1 MTDPLRSEKDLHV
14 VQISLQELEEVLMRI
29 VGGLDIHRQ
38 QVTFDW
44 VDLDSGEAK
53 RGRITPA
60 DRVGFRKWLGQ
71 FDGEVEV
78 VLEGCT
84 GWRFIVEE
92 CAAAGAKVH
101 VADPAEVAG
110 RRSSKRRAKTDPI
123 DARQLRQLLERGEV
137 PESWKPPKVVLEVR
151 ERVRLYQDLLED
163 NQAWQHRIHATLFQ
177 HGVPKVD
184 GKLLA
189 GGRAEHGRD
198 DPDLSDAGRE
208 AVDTALRII
217 AALDADLTR
226 IRAEL
231 IAFGRRHPGP
241 RELAHEYGLGAL
253 LATAV
258 WEELGDTRRF
268 SASRQAVRHAGL
280 DISVYDSDGKH
291 KGRPTLTRQ
300 GPPALRWAL
309 YEGAMH
315 AHRPTSPDHAYY
327 TRLARRAGSG
337 RARLAVARKLARRC
351 HHRLRALGD
360 QAWVDLPG

>member
-1 MTDPLRSEKDLHV
+1 MTDPLRTEKTLHE
-14 VQISLQELEEVLMRI
+14 VQVSLQELEEVLMRI

-38 QVTFDW
+38 QITFDW
-44 VDLDSGEAK
+44 VDQETGEGK

-60 DRVGFRKWLGQ
+60 DRAGFRKWLGE
-71 FDGEVEV
+71 FDGDVEV
-78 VLEGCT
+78 VCEGCT
-84 GWRFIVEE
+84 GWRFVAEE
-92 CAAAGAKVH
+92 CQAAGVKVH

-110 RRSSKRRAKTDPI
+110 RRSRKRRAKTDPI
-123 DARQLRQLLERGEV
+123 DARQLRELLERGEV
-137 PESWKPPKVVLEVR
+137 PESWIPPQFVLEVR
-151 ERVRLYQDLLED
+151 EQVRLYLDLLATK
-163 NQAWQHRIHATLFQ
+163 QAWEHRIHATLFH

-184 GKLLA
+184 GRLLA
-189 GGRAEHGRD
+189 RGRAERGRD

-208 AVDTALRII
+208 AIDTALRVI
-217 AALDADLTR
+217 AAVDADLDR
-226 IRAEL
+226 VRAEL
-231 IAFGRRHPGP
+231 VAFGRRHPGP

-268 SASRQAVRHAGL
+268 SSSRHSVRHTGL
-280 DISVYDSDGKH
+280 DVSVYDSDGKQ

-315 AHRPTSPDHAYY
+315 AHKKTSPDHVYY
-327 TRLARRAGSG
+327 TNLARRIGAG

-351 HHRLRALGD
+351 HHRLRVLGD
-360 QAWVDLPG
+360 QAWIDTAS

>member
-1 MTDPLRSEKDLHV
+1 MANPLRSEKDLHE
-14 VQISLQELEEVLMRI
+14 VQVSLQELEEVLMRI

-44 VDLDSGEAK
+44 VDLDTGEAK

-84 GWRFIVEE
+84 GWRFIAEE

-101 VADPAEVAG
+101 VADPAEVAA

-123 DARQLRQLLERGEV
+123 DARQLRQLLEKGEV
-137 PESWKPPKVVLEVR
+137 PESWIPPQVVLEVR
-151 ERVRLYQDLLED
+151 ERVRLYLDLLED
-163 NQAWQHRIHATLFQ
+163 KQAWQHRIHATLFQ

-217 AALDADLTR
+217 AAIDADLTR
-226 IRAEL
+226 IRGEL
-231 IAFGRRHPGP
+231 SAFGRRHPGP

-253 LATAV
+253 LATVV

-309 YEGAMH
+309 YEGAVH
-315 AHRPTSPDHAYY
+315 AHKKTSPDHAYY
-327 TRLARRAGSG
+327 TRLARRIGSG
-337 RARLAVARKLARRC
+337 RARLSVARKLARRC